1 MSSMM
6 SMRVV
11 SCRPIVYPYVI
22 MHLSSLLLTSKIRAN
37 NSHLKIAA
45 WIREIKTRILTLYKD
60 IQESDS

>member
-6 SMRVV
+6 SMRVE
-11 SCRPIVYPYVI
+11 SSRPIVYPYVI

-45 WIREIKTRILTLYKD
+45 WIREIKTWFLTLHKD
-60 IQESDS
+60 MQDSDS